1 MLKFEKL
8 KQREKQALEL
18 KDQEDQIFKEKLP
31 SGLDAFDVEKTK
43 KN

>member
-1 MLKFEKL
+1 MLKFDKL
-8 KQREKQALEL
+8 KRREEQSSRL